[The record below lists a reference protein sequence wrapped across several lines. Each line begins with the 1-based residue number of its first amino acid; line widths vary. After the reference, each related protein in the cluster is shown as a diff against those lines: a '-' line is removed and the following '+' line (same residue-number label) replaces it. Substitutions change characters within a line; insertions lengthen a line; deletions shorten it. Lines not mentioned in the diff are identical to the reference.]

1 MQGDTR
7 ILDLIGILILSFLIW
22 LGFNP
27 SNSLIPSG
35 SVAYSAAE
43 TGDQHETESIEKGTG
58 DRDDQQLSDV
68 KTHTEPILLPQKRTS
83 LLKQTQLRG
92 YASYQYYCAVCH
104 GKRGGGNGSNAKNL
118 SIPPRKH
125 NNAPYMANLSDG
137 YLSRVIKEGGASQGL
152 SPLMP
157 PWGGA
162 MGGDEEISNLIAFIR
177 ILPDSQMMASLEKN
191 QKSAGMGGHGGHGG
205 GGTDD
210 HGSAEADNHD
220 EPDSDNH
227 DASGADGHHADA
239 TDNHGAATA
248 DDSHTAE
255 IDDHKSDG
263 ADDHHAENEA
273 DAHKTSTVDDHQE
286 AEVDEHNEA
295 TSTDDHQT
303 TDTDNHMAAD
313 AEKPH
318 GMEEVDE
325 HKESSTDNHTTTNT
339 DDHGTETGE
348 QHEAGSEDN
357 HTD

>member
-1 MQGDTR
+1 MTGDTR

-27 SNSLIPSG
+27 SNSLMPSG
-35 SVAYSAAE
+35 SVAYSAVE
-43 TGDQHETESIEKGTG
+43 TGDQHEAESIEKKAG
-58 DRDDQQLSDV
+58 DTDDQQLSSV
-68 KTHTEPILLPQKRTS
+68 KTHAESILLPQKRTT

-125 NNAPYMANLSDG
+125 NNAPYMANLSDV
-137 YLSRVIKEGGASQGL
+137 YLSRVIQKGGASQGL

-157 PWGGA
+157 PWGGVMSDA
-162 MGGDEEISNLIAFIR
+162 EISNLIAFLR
-177 ILPDSQMMASLEKN
+177 LLPDSRIMASLEKN
-191 QKSAGMGGHGGHGG
+191 QKSAGMGGHGHGG

-210 HGSAEADNHD
+210 HGSAKADNHD
-220 EPDSDNH
+220 ESDSDNH
-227 DASGADGHHADA
+227 DASGADGHHMET
-239 TDNHGAATA
+239 TDDHGAATA

-255 IDDHKSDG
+255 TDDHNSDG

-273 DAHKTSTVDDHQE
+273 DAHEASTVDDHQE

-295 TSTDDHQT
+295 TGTDDHQT

-313 AEKPH
+313 TEKPH
-318 GMEEVDE
+318 G
-325 HKESSTDNHTTTNT
+325 KESSTDNHKATNT
-339 DDHGTETGE
+339 DDHGTETGD

>member
-43 TGDQHETESIEKGTG
+43 TGDQHETESNEKTTD

-162 MGGDEEISNLIAFIR
+162 MGDEEISNLIAFIR
-177 ILPDSQMMASLEKN
+177 ILPDSQMMAGLEKN
-191 QKSAGMGGHGGHGG
+191 QKSAGMDGHGGHGG
-205 GGTDD
+205 GGEDD

-220 EPDSDNH
+220 ESGSDDH
-227 DASGADGHHADA
+227 DASGGDGHHMET
-239 TDNHGAATA
+239 TDDHGAATA

-255 IDDHKSDG
+255 
-263 ADDHHAENEA
+263 
-273 DAHKTSTVDDHQE
+273 TDDHQE

-295 TSTDDHQT
+295 TGTDDHQT

-313 AEKPH
+313 TEKPH

-325 HKESSTDNHTTTNT
+325 HKESSTDNHKATNT
-339 DDHGTETGE
+339 DDHGTETGD